1 MFPLKFL
8 KSSKFS
14 DVLVELKTGDSAK
27 GILHSIDNFMNVK
40 LKSVFYAEQVG
51 PKFYNCD
58 ECFIRGSNIKSI
70 QFRDDII
77 EKIKQVEEVEKAVA
91 NSKSQI
97 VHDRKDKFK
106 NKDKK
111 NFKKD
116 YNNESN
122 KNSKEERVDN
132 KEETRRSKYRDDKK
146 KYNKDPN
153 KINSSKN

>member
-40 LKSVFYAEQVG
+40 LKSVFYAEQIG
-51 PKFYNCD
+51 PKFYNVD

-91 NSKSQI
+91 NSKSLI
-97 VHDRKDKFK
+97 VHDKKDKFK
-106 NKDKK
+106 SKDKK
-111 NFKKD
+111 NFTKD
-116 YNNESN
+116 NNY
-122 KNSKEERVDN
+122 N
-132 KEETRRSKYRDDKK
+132 KEGGKENKDFIRRK
-146 KYNKDPN
+146 KYNDEKKHENKIPN
-153 KINSSKN
+153 KINFSKN